1 MTRCLDSRCYLL
13 VVGMSSQKQK
23 KFGAENRQAKKRR
36 LLEESAKKCKS
47 LDNFF
52 ASGISP
58 GADDGMGVT
67 SRLLDYPPIESQFQ
81 PCGHMPDEVA
91 SPNILC
97 DTTSNNLI
105 GPLESA
111 TPTGPTIAD
120 EVALSGTQCAT
131 TPQPPIEAATSVT
144 PLVSLTSATPT
155 PPDLSDEIASS
166 SSQCQGY
173 LYLFCNTIKG
183 N

>member
-1 MTRCLDSRCYLL
+1 MMGGIMAQGTRRTPN
-13 VVGMSSQKQK
+13 SS
-23 KFGAENRQAKKRR
+23 
-36 LLEESAKKCKS
+36 
-47 LDNFF
+47 
-52 ASGISP
+52 P
-58 GADDGMGVT
+58 ADT
-67 SRLLDYPPIESQFQ
+67 E
-81 PCGHMPDEVA
+81 MPDEVA

-144 PLVSLTSATPT
+144 PLVSLTSATP
-155 PPDLSDEIASS
+155 PDLSDEIASS
-166 SSQCQGY
+166 SSQCQGSNTASQSPLHDIG
-173 LYLFCNTIKG
+173 LYVRNGEMRT
-183 N
+183 NSQTPSD

>member
-1 MTRCLDSRCYLL
+1 
-13 VVGMSSQKQK
+13 MSSQKQK

-36 LLEESAKKCKS
+36 LLEESVKKCKS

-105 GPLESA
+105 VGICDTDRTNYRRWSRIVRYPVCDYSTA
-111 TPTGPTIAD
+111 TDRSRNI
-120 EVALSGTQCAT
+120 
-131 TPQPPIEAATSVT
+131 
-144 PLVSLTSATPT
+144 
-155 PPDLSDEIASS
+155 SDSP
-166 SSQCQGY
+166 G
-173 LYLFCNTIKG
+173 
-183 N
+183 